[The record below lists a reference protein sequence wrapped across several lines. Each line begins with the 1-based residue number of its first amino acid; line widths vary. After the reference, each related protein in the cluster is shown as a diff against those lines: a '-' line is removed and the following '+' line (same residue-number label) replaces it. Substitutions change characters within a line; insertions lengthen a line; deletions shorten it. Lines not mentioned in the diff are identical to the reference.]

1 MDDESLC
8 ELMGRV
14 AALEAALSAILSSSG
29 IDAAVRAGALAS
41 LEKMAAVFELGGEPE
56 AKAFS
61 SGWRMAIQNIFAG
74 EDLSR
79 RALVKE
85 RDL

>member
-41 LEKMAAVFELGGEPE
+41 LEKMAAVFELGGQGFLLGLAHGDP
-56 AKAFS
+56 KHLC
-61 SGWRMAIQNIFAG
+61 WRGSVAPGAG
-74 EDLSR
+74 EGT
-79 RALVKE
+79 
-85 RDL
+85 